1 MESYRASDDEVE
13 RLKAWLKENG
23 TYVLSAV
30 VIGLVLAFGVRF
42 WRGHLETTRE
52 AAASLYGETL
62 GWYSE
67 GKTDAVKVAVAKL
80 EQHYGSTPYAAL
92 GALLLGKISYDA
104 GDLKQAA
111 AALRWATAHALQPGV
126 KAIAK
131 LRLAR
136 VLIDERKLGSA
147 LDLVSPPAPA
157 GFRAQYE
164 EVRGD
169 VLAQQ
174 GHALRARREYSAA
187 LQHLPAGSNYAPILK
202 MKLENLKAA
211 HS

>member
-13 RLKAWLKENG
+13 RLKGWLKENG

-30 VIGLVLAFGVRF
+30 VIGLVVAFGIRF
-42 WRGHLETTRE
+42 WRGHLEATRQ

-62 GWYSE
+62 GWYSQ
-67 GKTDAVKVAVAKL
+67 GKTDAVRVAVGKL
-80 EQHYGSTPYAAL
+80 EQQYASTPYAAL
-92 GALLLGKISYDA
+92 GALLLGKVSYGT
-104 GDLKQAA
+104 GDLKQAVRQ
-111 AALRWATAHALQPGV
+111 LRWAESHALQPGV

-136 VLIDERKLGSA
+136 VLMDEHKLGSA

-157 GFRAQYE
+157 GFRSQYE
-164 EVRGD
+164 ELRGD

-174 GHALRARREYSAA
+174 GHPTRARREYQAA
-187 LQHLPAGSNYAPILK
+187 IQHLPAGSNYAPVLK